1 MATNSIV
8 RLILDSDQ
16 YTKALSKARN
26 EADDMT
32 NVTKGMVGAVGK
44 IAGVLGVAMG
54 ATEAFERAIRGSQ
67 TTSDEFDRVLRSVTS
82 TVDNFFSSVSTGDFT
97 AFNAGIDAMIE
108 KARQANDALDQLWNT
123 TTSFSYFQSK
133 NMASFD
139 EQMAII
145 KDKEAT
151 PEQVAA
157 AKEEAKKIMANMR
170 EYTGEL
176 SRRTVEALGALVVE
190 GNALDA
196 SQITTEALDKVLRLD
211 ISASGAEQKA
221 QLAARYKEYMSLYN
235 EAVKRNTKQTAAAV
249 ITPTGGYSP
258 AQNVTDYEAV
268 RKEMADINAKYL
280 DAIVYNEVLV
290 KKSDDWLQNL
300 INIANTSANAE
311 RQLAGMQKTFNRQAG
326 GGSGTGGGKGGKTTK
341 APAVAG
347 SIAAIDEAIKAAQT
361 TYANAASD
369 AARAAANLT
378 LEELKRRKGEI
389 EFIVKFTDGK
399 GRELKDLTM
408 ADLPSGLPT
417 KGSLTNTP
425 LAKFEPP
432 ITEGNVATVDNYVE
446 SLNAVANVM
455 SALNAANVEGAAGWL
470 TYAAN
475 LMNASAM
482 AVEAVRSVVAAK
494 TAEAA
499 ASGAAEAAKT
509 PLVGWLMVGGAI
521 ASVLAAMASIP
532 SFATGGIVGGSN
544 YTDGITARVSSGEMV
559 INEADQKKLFEQ
571 IHSGA
576 IGGGGNGR
584 AVVTGEQIVLAVNNW
599 GKRTGRGE
607 LI

>member
-16 YTKALSKARN
+16 FTKALGKARN

-44 IAGVLGVAMG
+44 IAGALGVAMG
-54 ATEAFERAIRGSQ
+54 ATELFNKVIESSNEL
-67 TTSDEFDRVLRSVTS
+67 TDEWDKVMRSATS
-82 TVDNFFSSVSTGDFT
+82 TVDAFFTSIATGDFT
-97 AFNAGIDAMIE
+97 AFNNGIDAMIE
-108 KARQANDALDQLWNT
+108 KARNASGALDQLWNT
-123 TTSFSYFQSK
+123 TASFSYFQSK

-157 AKEEAKKIMANMR
+157 AKEEAKKIMANMS

-176 SRRTVEALGALVVE
+176 SRRTMETLGALVVE

-196 SQITTEALDKVLRLD
+196 SQITTEALDKVLLLD
-211 ISASGAEQKA
+211 ITKAGDAQKEE
-221 QLAARYKEYMSLYN
+221 LKRRYQEYALKSKEITL
-235 EAVKRNTKQTAAAV
+235 KHTKQ
-249 ITPTGGYSP
+249 ITEGFTSQSGVYVP
-258 AQNVTDYEAV
+258 AQTKTDYEAV
-268 RKEMADINAKYL
+268 NRELAAINNEYL

-341 APAVAG
+341 TPAVAG

-361 TYANAASD
+361 AYANAVGVEAQT
-369 AARAAANLT
+369 AAHKT
-378 LEELKRRKGEI
+378 LEELKRQKGEI

-408 ADLPSGLPT
+408 ADMPSGLPT

-425 LAKFEPP
+425 LAKFTPP
-432 ITEGNVATVDNYVE
+432 ITDSNVATVDNYVD

-455 SALNAANVEGAAGWL
+455 GALNAANVEGAAGWL
-470 TYAAN
+470 TYAGN
-475 LMNASAM
+475 LMTASAM

-559 INEADQKKLFEQ
+559 INEADQKKLYEQ
-571 IHSGA
+571 IHGGG
-576 IGGGGNGR
+576 IGGGGGR
-584 AVVTGEQIVLAVNNW
+584 AVVTGEQIVLAVNNY